1 MDLDSLIE
9 LMEADPALLSGQYSS
24 WISFNDLTAD
34 FISTFYRPDV
44 EQLTPSFTDNGKTS
58 FKYKVEATIPGSTNV
73 GPANLGTGNLPSAEF
88 EVVVLSNTVV
98 EDCVNNK
105 LTIGSRTVKDNTERP
120 DKLEHQ
126 IAVKDTAGTP
136 TVIMANTVAS
146 TVDGCTLATVFEWK
160 DLNDEWHELRD
171 NSFITTDFSAN

>member
-73 GPANLGTGNLPSAEF
+73 GPANLGTGSLPSAEF

-98 EDCVNNK
+98 EDCANNK
-105 LTIGSRTVKDNTERP
+105 LTIGSRTVKDDTERP
-120 DKLEHQ
+120 DKLEH
-126 IAVKDTAGTP
+126 
-136 TVIMANTVAS
+136 
-146 TVDGCTLATVFEWK
+146 
-160 DLNDEWHELRD
+160 
-171 NSFITTDFSAN
+171 